1 MMIYNRF
8 LQLFIF
14 LLMTGSMYAESEQ
27 CLVVF
32 LKSGAQIT
40 LPVSDEPKIT
50 FDGSVMSVGNGD
62 YQIENVRKWMVG
74 DPETLSVENAMV
86 KGNMEYRDGVLTV
99 GNASDIHVYNAAG
112 MELSVSVKAHGAGIR
127 TVDFST
133 LPAGVYVVKAGKETL
148 KIRTR

>member
-1 MMIYNRF
+1 MKKKR
-8 LQLFIF
+8 LFIVFALF
-14 LLMTGSMYAESEQ
+14 LSTSCIYAERTK
-27 CLVVF
+27 CLVVV
-32 LKSGAQIT
+32 LKSGSMIT

-74 DPETLSVENAMV
+74 DPETLSVENTMV

-99 GNASDIHVYNAAG
+99 GNPSDIHIYNAAG
-112 MELSVSVKAHGAGIR
+112 VELPVSVKAQGAGIR

-133 LPAGVYVVKAGKETL
+133 LPSGVYVVKAGKETL